1 MSPPG
6 RESRP
11 SRASGAAPQK
21 VRRAGA
27 DGAHSTAEHRQNEIG
42 TLFDA
47 QVSQDAYGRRVTF
60 DIAAA
65 ATKERHRAG
74 RDRAEA
80 NRDQWWW
87 DGAMRAVRA
96 MAATGNVFQAY
107 DVAIGYGLPDADDNR
122 SRWGALLATAA
133 RRGYIVPVGA
143 EPSKRPETAGSLVRT
158 WRGRGTDE

>member
-1 MSPPG
+1 MTGPPA
-6 RESRP
+6 EKSRP
-11 SRASGAAPQK
+11 SRASGAAPRT

-27 DGAHSTAEHRQNEIG
+27 DGSHRTAERRQSEIG

-47 QVSQDAYGRRVTF
+47 HVSQDAYGRRVTF

-65 ATKERHRAG
+65 ATHHAG

-96 MAATGNVFQAY
+96 MAATGIVFQAY